1 MFNKLMSSLG
11 MQGIQVNTCI
21 YNSPIQAGQVL
32 NGEVIFKGASSHK
45 NINGIHLQLM
55 TSAEVESGDSEYNQA
70 LCIAQWHISGAF
82 ELQANASHNFPFSI
96 QLPFETPMTE
106 VQCRYNKT
114 KVWLHTHLD
123 VDWGLDAT
131 DKDFLK
137 IEPTFAMQSFLHAMQ
152 QCGFQLAMQQCGF
165 QLATVD
171 VEKGQLR
178 GHGFHSTIG
187 CYQELEF
194 KPTAMFNQMNE
205 VEVSF
210 VAEQHQTH
218 VLLEIDRKFRGD
230 GFKSFTIPHQQANVP
245 ALVNE
250 IKRTLGI

>member
-96 QLPFETPMTE
+96 QLPFETPITE
-106 VQCRYNKT
+106 VQCRQNKT
-114 KVWLHTHLD
+114 HVWLHTHLD

-131 DKDFLK
+131 DKDYLR
-137 IEPTFAMQSFLHAMQ
+137 IAPTPAMQAFLQAMQ
-152 QCGFQLAMQQCGF
+152 QCGFA
-165 QLATVD
+165 LATVD

-178 GHGFHSTIG
+178 GHGFNSTIG

-194 KPTAMFNQMNE
+194 KPTAMFNQINE

-230 GFKSFTIPHQQANVP
+230 GFKNFTIPHQQANVP